1 MSTMSLG
8 TLSSRRSFWSQ
19 VQECVKEWRR
29 RIYSRWELA
38 ALDQRGLRDIG
49 LSADG
54 ADYEAS
60 KPFWTA

>member
-1 MSTMSLG
+1 MSTMSLR
-8 TLSSRRSFWSQ
+8 TLSSRRRFWSH
-19 VQECVKEWRR
+19 VQERVKEWHR

-38 ALDQRGLRDIG
+38 ARDKRGLRDIG
-49 LSADG
+49 LFADD